1 MIRQNSEVNKI
12 NGEMYM
18 SINSIQKEDDIE
30 NCSFKKGIILK
41 GVGGEYK
48 VLLDDDVQ
56 VIAKP
61 RGSIRQDKY
70 IPYPGDHVLLNPG
83 DTDTDLFSIEK
94 ILPRKSFIL
103 RPAVANIDSLIITCS
118 AKNPKTDMFFIDK
131 MIIISIKEGIDPVIC
146 ITKSDLDSK
155 RSLELKKEYNE
166 IGFPV
171 FLLGEG
177 NLFYEDYKLLDKYIE
192 GKIVSFAGQSGVG
205 KSTLLNKLVQKD
217 CMKTGEISERNK
229 SGKHTTRHSE
239 IFPYKKSLIADTPG
253 FTTIE
258 LKDLDVR
265 GEDVLAGYPELDKYE
280 GSYKFADCRHLGEK
294 GCSVKHDEYNSGR
307 ISRYQQFRREI
318 DLIMP
323 HEYKNKK

>member
-1 MIRQNSEVNKI
+1 
-12 NGEMYM
+12 M
-18 SINSIQKEDDIE
+18 SRSPTQKEDSE
-30 NCSFKKGIILK
+30 NNSFKKGVILK

-61 RGSIRQDKY
+61 RGSIRQEKY
-70 IPYPGDHVLLNPG
+70 IPYPGDHVLLSIG
-83 DTDTDLFSIEK
+83 DSNSDLFSIEK

-118 AKNPKTDMFFIDK
+118 VKNPKTDMFFIDK
-131 MIIISIKEGIDPVIC
+131 MIIISIKEGIEPVIC

-177 NLFYEDYKLLDKYIE
+177 NLFQEDYELLDKYIE

-217 CMKTGEISERNK
+217 CMKIGKVSERNK
-229 SGKHTTRHSE
+229 AGKHTTRHSE

-258 LKDLDVR
+258 LKDLDVK
-265 GEDVLAGYPELDKYE
+265 GEDVLAGYPELDINK
-280 GSYKFADCRHLGEK
+280 GKCKFADCRHLGEK
-294 GCSVKHDEYNSGR
+294 GCSVNPDDYNSGR
-307 ISRYQQFRREI
+307 ITRYQQFRKEI